1 MEMIELLPG
10 KRIKCKCGGK
20 VFRVQL
26 LGPAHYKLYCQKC
39 RKEVMTIRETPEEFE
54 KSKGALDG

>member
-1 MEMIELLPG
+1 MLPG

-54 KSKGALDG
+54 KSMGELDG